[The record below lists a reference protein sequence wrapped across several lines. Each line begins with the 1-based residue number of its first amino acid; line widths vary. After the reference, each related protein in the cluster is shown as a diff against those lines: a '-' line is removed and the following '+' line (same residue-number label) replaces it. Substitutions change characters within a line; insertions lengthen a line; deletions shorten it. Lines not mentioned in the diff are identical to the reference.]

1 MGNKVKTK
9 AFYSLKITFPCV
21 SACPRDLADTNLR
34 EQDWGSPISLE
45 PRDSRSAI

>member
-21 SACPRDLADTNLR
+21 SACPRALADTHLR
-34 EQDWGSPISLE
+34 EQDWESSISLE
-45 PRDSRSAI
+45 PKDSHSAI